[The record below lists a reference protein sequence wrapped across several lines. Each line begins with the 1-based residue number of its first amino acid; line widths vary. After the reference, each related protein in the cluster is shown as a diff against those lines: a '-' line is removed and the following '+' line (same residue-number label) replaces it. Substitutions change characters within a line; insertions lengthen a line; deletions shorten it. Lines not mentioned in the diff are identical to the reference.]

1 MPNYCFVAPILP
13 GGLEHMK
20 KWNKEMLMHNKEHD
34 EVFRSAGISR
44 EQVWVQHTPQG
55 DFAVVSFEV
64 KDPSKAFQTLATS
77 EKPWAVKFREFLT
90 KAHGMDMTRPVSP
103 NELMVD
109 WHAKAK

>member
-1 MPNYCFVAPILP
+1 MANYCFSAPILP
-13 GGLEHMK
+13 GGLEQMK
-20 KWNKEMLMHNKEHD
+20 KWNKEMIVNNRDHD
-34 EVFRSAGISR
+34 EVFLAAGIAR

-77 EKPWAVKFREFLT
+77 PRPWAVKFREFLN
-90 KAHGMDMTRPVSP
+90 KSHGIDVTHPVPP